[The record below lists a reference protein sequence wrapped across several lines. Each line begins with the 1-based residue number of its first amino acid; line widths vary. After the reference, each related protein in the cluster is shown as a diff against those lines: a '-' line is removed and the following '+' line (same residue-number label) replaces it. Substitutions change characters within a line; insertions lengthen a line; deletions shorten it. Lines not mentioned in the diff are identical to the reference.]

1 MAQELAGKKIAVVA
15 TDGFEESELTE
26 PVKALKDAGAEV
38 QVIAPKAGEIQ
49 GMKHKEKGARV
60 KVDRTLDAVDASDY
74 DALMLPGGVANPDS
88 LRIERS
94 AIAFIRRFIED
105 DKPIAAICHGP
116 WTLIDAGGVQGRKMT
131 SWPSLK
137 ADLKNAGATWVD
149 QEVVVDNGLVTSR
162 KPDDLPAF
170 CAKMIEE
177 FAQGRHAAGAMR
189 RSAPTEGPRPT
200 TH

>member
-1 MAQELAGKKIAVVA
+1 MARTLAGKKIAVLA
-15 TDGFEESELTE
+15 TDGFEQSELTE
-26 PVKALKDAGAEV
+26 PVKALKDAGAEAH
-38 QVIAPKAGEIQ
+38 VIAPKAGEIQ
-49 GMKHKEKGARV
+49 GMKHDEKGEKVRV
-60 KVDRTLDAVDASDY
+60 DKTLAEVNAADY

-88 LRIERS
+88 LRLERQ
-94 AIAFIRRFIED
+94 AIAFVRAFVEA

-137 ADLKNAGATWVD
+137 CDLKNAGAEWVD

-177 FAQGRHAAGAMR
+177 FA
-189 RSAPTEGPRPT
+189 EGPHTNGHARGFT
-200 TH
+200 GDEART